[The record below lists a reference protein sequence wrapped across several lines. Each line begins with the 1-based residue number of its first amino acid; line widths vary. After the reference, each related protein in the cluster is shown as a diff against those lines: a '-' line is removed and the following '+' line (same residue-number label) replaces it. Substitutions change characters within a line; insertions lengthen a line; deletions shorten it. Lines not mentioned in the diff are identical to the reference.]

1 MGGGVVD
8 VGAFRTY
15 PRGTNARDNSA
26 MNTPTNSIS
35 NLNKK
40 ESKNTSFH
48 KHDQKIDNNP
58 ENDIENDE
66 DLAAFLPENKVKD
79 FGVHRDEYYPL
90 KVSFFKNK
98 LDGAILEAL
107 SKKIGQSEL
116 FSYTK
121 IIENAILSRNQVV
134 NQIIQ
139 TKKVQKNIENN
150 VTVSK
155 PRSSD
160 IDTQNFGTQNFGTQ
174 SYGFSTQK
182 YGSLSSIA
190 MASGG
195 DKKAKLEMEI
205 SRLDNGCSELDKIKK
220 TAGLIATD
228 LLASYLPLKI
238 KNEIAVKKGDMMQDL
253 EGEDKNDVIEAVMKN
268 YSLIDPTSSK
278 IT

>member
-1 MGGGVVD
+1 M
-8 VGAFRTY
+8 
-15 PRGTNARDNSA
+15 
-26 MNTPTNSIS
+26 
-35 NLNKK
+35 
-40 ESKNTSFH
+40 
-48 KHDQKIDNNP
+48 
-58 ENDIENDE
+58 
-66 DLAAFLPENKVKD
+66 AAFLPENKVKD

-160 IDTQNFGTQNFGTQ
+160 IDTQNFGGQNFGGQSYGTQ
-174 SYGFSTQK
+174 NYGFSTQK

-205 SRLDNGCSELDKIKK
+205 TRLDNVCSELDKIKK